1 MKQHFYA
8 SHART
13 VKAELESFLP
23 RETILRLHHKNP
35 ASHGFIAARQFALLI
50 GCLYGSIVVDTWR
63 LWIPLAMLQGLTIF
77 NFTVLLH
84 EVLHHCV
91 FNQSRPRE
99 ERWLAQL
106 YAIPSGISPTQFTR
120 WHLDHHAELGS
131 MDDPKRHHLS
141 PKKNSRLVK
150 LLYATP
156 CLFFIYFR
164 AAARE
169 SSTYPLDVQQ
179 RIRRER
185 LVAMSAHLLTLI
197 SLLYFFDGF
206 TALRAYIIPV
216 FFVFPIAFALNRLG
230 QHYAIN
236 PADPA
241 QWATLMRS
249 HPIWNWVF
257 IYSNLH
263 LEHHYFPGIPCY
275 RLPQLQRELR
285 SFYASK
291 NMQPMSYGRLIR
303 GWIVRNEVP
312 HSKWA
317 GS

>member
-1 MKQHFYA
+1 MKQHFY
-8 SHART
+8 SPHARALN
-13 VKAELESFLP
+13 AELEQYISK
-23 RETILRLHHKNP
+23 ETLRGLHHKHTMRH
-35 ASHGFIAARQFALLI
+35 ALIALRQFALLGI
-50 GCLYGSIVVDTWR
+50 CLWGSIRFAHPWI
-63 LWIPLAMLQGLTIF
+63 WIPLALLQGITIF

-91 FNQSRPRE
+91 FNQSRPRA

-185 LVAMSAHLLTLI
+185 LAAMSTHLLTLL

-236 PADPA
+236 PEDPA
-241 QWATLMRS
+241 QWSTLMRS
-249 HPIWNWVF
+249 QPIWNWVF

-263 LEHHYFPGIPCY
+263 LEHHYFPGVPCY